1 MAVPRVASC
10 AMNGCTKGRVVE
22 YGSIEREIWVDAAPE
37 VVFDVV
43 SNPKHI
49 ADWWLAETDVE
60 PVAGSNGE
68 LVWVEPETGRREVV
82 RITVADAEPPRLF
95 SFRWTHPQGEDASA
109 SNSLLVR
116 FELIPQDGRTLL
128 RMTETGFRER
138 GWEAAVLEQQYN
150 DHLQGWAF
158 YLPRLQKL
166 AESRPE

>member
-1 MAVPRVASC
+1 M
-10 AMNGCTKGRVVE
+10 E
-22 YGSIEREIWVDAAPE
+22 LGSIAREIWVDAAPE

-49 ADWWLAETDVE
+49 AEWWLAETDVE
-60 PVAGSNGE
+60 PVAGSEGE
-68 LVWVEPETGRREVV
+68 LVWVDREAGTREVV

-116 FELIPQDGRTLL
+116 FELDARDGGTLL
-128 RMTETGFRER
+128 RMTETGFREQ

-150 DHLQGWAF
+150 AHIQGWAF

-166 AESRPE
+166 AEGRPR